1 MEPNKHELSYFRL
14 CLQQEMQAIGEPSF
28 DDAFV
33 EERVAAA
40 EKEFL
45 QSCRN
50 GLTVEQAEE
59 RAMSVLLEGF
69 R

>member
-1 MEPNKHELSYFRL
+1 MESNKHELSYFRL

-40 EKEFL
+40 EKEFQ

-50 GLTVEQAEE
+50 GLAEEQAEKC
-59 RAMSVLLEGF
+59 AMSVLLEGF